1 MAEEIKMSDSIA
13 LEARNITKRFPGVL
27 ANDGVDFVLEKGS
40 IHALLGENGA
50 GKSTLMNVIYGLYTP
65 EEGEIFLNT
74 NHGMEGLQKVEIQNP
89 HDAIKYG
96 IGMVHQH
103 FMLVPVFTVAENMI
117 LGDEVTRGPSLD
129 MRKARR
135 QIRKL
140 SEDYNLEVDPDAVV
154 EDLSV
159 GVQQRVEILKALYRE
174 ARILVLDE
182 PTAVLTPQ
190 EVEDLFRVMRQL
202 TDRGVSII
210 FITHKLKEVLAI
222 ADRITVM
229 RRGKVVGST
238 TPAETDEQGLAAMM
252 VGRDVILSVDKGPA
266 HPEDV
271 VLRVEKLNVQDDR
284 GVTAVNDVSL
294 EIRAGEVLGIAGVQG
309 NGQRELVEALTGLRE
324 VVDGKITLAEQ
335 EVPSLNPR
343 VLVEM
348 GMSHIPEDRH
358 KHGLVLPYDV
368 ADNTVLN
375 TYYQP
380 PFAKGL
386 QRDQNAVV
394 ENSARLIAQ
403 FDVRTPSPLVPASN
417 LSGGN
422 QQKVIVAR
430 ELGRQVTLLIANQP
444 TRGLDVGSIEY
455 IHSQIIDRRDNGVA
469 VLLISAELD
478 EILSL
483 SDRIAVMY
491 HGEIVATVDAVGA
504 SRGELG
510 LLMAGSQEAEIE
522 ENEVQSEVIEGS
534 S

>member
-1 MAEEIKMSDSIA
+1 MSDQIA
-13 LEARNITKRFPGVL
+13 LEVHNITKRFPGVL
-27 ANDGVDFVLEKGS
+27 ANDNVDFTLKKGE

-65 EEGEIFLNT
+65 EEGEILLNT
-74 NHGMEGLQKVEIQNP
+74 NHGTNGLQKVDIETP

-129 MRKARR
+129 LRTARR
-135 QIRKL
+135 QISQL
-140 SEDYNLEVDPDAVV
+140 SEDYGLEVDPNAVV

-190 EVEDLFRVMRQL
+190 EVEDLFKVMRQL

-222 ADRITVM
+222 ADEITVM
-229 RRGKVVGST
+229 RRGKVVGNT
-238 TPAETDEQGLAAMM
+238 TPSETDEQGLAAMM
-252 VGRDVILSVDKGPA
+252 VGRDVILWIDKEPA
-266 HPEDV
+266 QPKDV
-271 VLRVEKLNVQDDR
+271 VLSVKNLNVKDDR
-284 GVTAVNDVSL
+284 DMLTVRDLSFEVK
-294 EIRAGEVLGIAGVQG
+294 AGEILGIAGVQG
-309 NGQRELVEALTGLRE
+309 NGQKELVEALTGLRE
-324 VVDGKITLAEQ
+324 IEDGSITLNGQ
-335 EVPSLNPR
+335 ELPAVNPR
-343 VLVEM
+343 ALVEL
-348 GMSHIPEDRH
+348 GVAHIPEDRH
-358 KHGLVLPYDV
+358 KHGLVLPYSIS
-368 ADNTVLN
+368 DNTVLN

-386 QRDQNAVV
+386 QRNQKAVL
-394 ENSARLIAQ
+394 ENSEKLIEQ
-403 FDVRTPSPLVPASN
+403 FDVRTPSALLPASN

-430 ELGRQVTLLIANQP
+430 ELGRPISLLIANQP

-455 IHSQIIDRRDNGVA
+455 IHSQIVDRRDKGIA
-469 VLLISAELD
+469 VLLVSAELD
-478 EILSL
+478 EVLSL
-483 SDRIAVMY
+483 SDRISVMY
-491 HGEIVATVDAVGA
+491 HGEMVATVDADDA
-504 SRGELG
+504 SREELG
-510 LLMAGSQEAEIE
+510 LWMAGSHEDEEQDIE
-522 ENEVQSEVIEGS
+522 SEDNIPVEQN
-534 S
+534 